1 MGVRLGRL
9 LFNIYINDS
18 FYMTELS
25 DTCNFADDAAFHACD
40 SNLEDLVN
48 RPEHA
53 ANQRFCGITAI
64 TLN

>member
-1 MGVRLGRL
+1 
-9 LFNIYINDS
+9 
-18 FYMTELS
+18 MTELS
-25 DTCNFADDAAFHACD
+25 DTCNFADDTTFHACD